1 MRRMSRTVR
10 RTFTKLTVVR
20 RGALVLL
27 TAALALRPAGSG
39 AAAAQRDAPRAA
51 QHTEYVVEV
60 NRKGQVTRIR
70 SGKSSR
76 DLAFNTMTYGN
87 ALQAF
92 IRTAD
97 GRSIPGTYRLAY
109 DYAPKTR
116 NVRRSVA
123 LLHAG
128 GVNADAL
135 GAVDRMTA
143 DARSRLPETHA
154 SAKPLPDFES
164 IERSH

>member
-1 MRRMSRTVR
+1 VTRT
-10 RTFTKLTVVR
+10 
-20 RGALVLL
+20 LL
-27 TAALALRPAGSG
+27 LAGLGLALTLGT
-39 AAAAQRDAPRAA
+39 AAAAAGTHAAAPSGERSFSPRVPSAP

-60 NRKGQVTRIR
+60 NRKGQVTRVR

-97 GRSIPGTYRLAY
+97 GKAIPGTYRLAY
-109 DYAPKTR
+109 DYAPKSK
-116 NVRRSVA
+116 NVHRSVA
-123 LLHAG
+123 LLRAG
-128 GVNADAL
+128 GVNANAQ

-143 DARSRLPETHA
+143 DARSRTPVSGA

-164 IERSH
+164 IEKSH